1 MIESLV
7 QKLQE
12 EGHFSGAGGFTVD
25 RLRRSQSLFGLQL
38 RAPFQYLLKL
48 VQTAVRAGSQQIDFS
63 WNSHR
68 IEVAFRAPKLE
79 AAVLASVL
87 EKGQHSLDGWP
98 GHLERCLLLLPLV
111 ESRNFELVISDPLE
125 SLSYTPGGL
134 TRGPG
139 LPQAGLR
146 LRVDR
151 PSSHRW
157 KFWESRKMEQRLK
170 QTLESAL
177 AFCTIQVTANGQWLN
192 PGRPEKSIPP
202 AQTPPRPG
210 WAAVFARPCPT
221 GQPHGILQAPKF
233 RCSNYLKFQVA
244 TEAMPTFFWGER
256 VAAAKSSD
264 WMSMVTLL
272 DNPDP
277 VRFEELSIA
286 GSPLPWEKVPAWLA
300 DKQACL
306 LDYRHFSSE
315 SEKEERHH
323 GDVTAI
329 SGLARYQAQG
339 FPICQALCFDGQLHH
354 ELHCPPLAVDR
365 MAVLP
370 WVPGGQCRIFPL
382 LDGVLLEPIEVTQGL
397 PGAAAVIAASDWRTD
412 LDQTRVVEDQNLP
425 ARLDWAVD
433 TWNLLLLEI
442 QDILS
447 SPTEAA
453 TCCVPPETVAGWQGY
468 FEALD

>member
-12 EGHFSGAGGFTVD
+12 EGNFSGSGGFTVD

-48 VQTAVRAGSQQIDFS
+48 VQTAVKAGSQQIDFS

-68 IEVAFRAPKLE
+68 IEVSFLAPQLE
-79 AAVLASVL
+79 AAVLANVL
-87 EKGQHSLDGWP
+87 EKGQHSFDGWP
-98 GHLERCLLLLPLV
+98 GHLERSLLLLPLV
-111 ESRNFELVISDPLE
+111 ESRNFELVIADPLE
-125 SLSYTPGGL
+125 SLSYSPGGL
-134 TRGPG
+134 RRGPA
-139 LPQAGLR
+139 LSQAGLR

-157 KFWESRKMEQRLK
+157 KFWESRKLEQRLK

-192 PGRPEKSIPP
+192 PGRPESAISP

-210 WAAVFARPCPT
+210 WAAVLARPCST

-233 RCSNYLKFQVA
+233 RCSNYLKFRVA
-244 TEAMPTFFWGER
+244 GLTRYWGER

-272 DNPDP
+272 DNQDQ
-277 VRFEELSIA
+277 VHFEKLSIA
-286 GSPLPWEKVPAWLA
+286 GTPLPWEKIPAWLA
-300 DKQACL
+300 DRQACL
-306 LDYRHFSSE
+306 LDYRHTSSE
-315 SEKEERHH
+315 PKQQEGNR
-323 GDVTAI
+323 GDVTAL
-329 SGLARYQAQG
+329 SGLARYQAPG
-339 FPICQALCFDGQLHH
+339 FPICQVPCFDGQLHH
-354 ELHCPPLAVDR
+354 QLHCPPLAVDR
-365 MAVLP
+365 MAMLP
-370 WVPGGQCRIFPL
+370 WVPGGECRIFPL
-382 LDGVLLEPIEVTQGL
+382 LDGVLLEPIVVTQGL
-397 PGAAAVIAASDWRTD
+397 PGASAVIAAPDWRTD

-433 TWNLLLLEI
+433 TWNLLLLEL

-453 TCCVPPETVAGWQGY
+453 TCCVPPETMEGRQGY
-468 FEALD
+468 FEAVD

>member
-7 QKLQE
+7 KKLQE
-12 EGHFSGAGGFTVD
+12 EGNFSGSGGFTVD
-25 RLRRSQSLFGLQL
+25 RLRRSQSLFGMQL

-48 VQTAVRAGSQQIDFS
+48 VQTAVRAGSQQVDFN

-68 IEVAFRAPKLE
+68 IEVAFQ
-79 AAVLASVL
+79 AVLANVL
-87 EKGQHSLDGWP
+87 DKGQHSLDGWP

-111 ESRNFELVISDPLE
+111 ESRNFELVIADQLE
-125 SLSYTPGGL
+125 SQSYSPGGL
-134 TRGPG
+134 RRGPA

-157 KFWESRKMEQRLK
+157 KFWESRKFEQRLK

-210 WAAVFARPCPT
+210 WAAILARPCPT
-221 GQPHGILQAPKF
+221 GQPHGIFQAPRF
-233 RCSNYLKFQVA
+233 RCSNYLKFQA
-244 TEAMPTFFWGER
+244 AAQSTPTLFWGER

-272 DNPDP
+272 DNPEP
-277 VRFEELSIA
+277 VRFEKFSIA

-306 LDYRHFSSE
+306 LDYQQSSLN
-315 SEKEERHH
+315 SENKDWYQA
-323 GDVTAI
+323 DVTAI
-329 SGLARYQAQG
+329 SGLARHQAKG
-339 FPICQALCFDGQLHH
+339 FPICQALCFDGQHH
-354 ELHCPPLAVDR
+354 QKLHCPPLAVDR
-365 MAVLP
+365 LAMLP
-370 WVPGGQCRIFPL
+370 WIPGGECKIFPL
-382 LDGVLLEPIEVTQGL
+382 LDGVLLEPIVVTQGL

-412 LDQTRVVEDQNLP
+412 LDQTRAVEDHNLT

-433 TWNLLLLEI
+433 SWNLLLLEL

-447 SPTEAA
+447 SPTEASI
-453 TCCVPPETVAGWQGY
+453 CCVPPETVEGWRGY